1 VSRLPCQAHKAEEQE
16 SEARGI
22 GPALT
27 GLFEEVIDPVQPENT
42 HDDQIDRHRDAND
55 AGRDQQKYS
64 RGQAG
69 NRHQGVGGIEVHRE
83 LIPDSEA
90 PSAGRCGLASALV
103 PVDRYMR
110 PAAAGLTG
118 GVRRAIQGDFKWHT
132 LAAAIPANGRQPAE
146 RPARDNGELTVTCQN
161 RRLRGARREVWREA
175 DTIRG
180 YWKARTEMEN
190 AISRAQ
196 SHGLPEGN
204 NHPPHDPDERWTLL
218 TNWRQA
224 IAQQLLT
231 PAPDTAA
238 VAWKKAALATV
249 QSTSSNLTI

>member
-90 PSAGRCGLASALV
+90 PSAGRRGLASALV
-103 PVDRYMR
+103 PACSGRAHQR
-110 PAAAGLTG
+110 RSQSHPGRFQAAARPI
-118 GVRRAIQGDFKWHT
+118 VI
-132 LAAAIPANGRQPAE
+132 AA
-146 RPARDNGELTVTCQN
+146 
-161 RRLRGARREVWREA
+161 
-175 DTIRG
+175 
-180 YWKARTEMEN
+180 
-190 AISRAQ
+190 
-196 SHGLPEGN
+196 
-204 NHPPHDPDERWTLL
+204 PHS
-218 TNWRQA
+218 
-224 IAQQLLT
+224 
-231 PAPDTAA
+231 AA
-238 VAWKKAALATV
+238 VGGIA
-249 QSTSSNLTI
+249 